1 MNTYKAKIIS
11 VSRKI
16 PIPKYPE
23 FDFEL
28 KIDDA
33 YGTINPHYKTT
44 LAFLYSENHDSTKA
58 IFLSINSKTGKPK
71 IDLFERL
78 TLNRSECKLSP
89 SSSYNNF
96 NIDAWI
102 GTEGEFVSSCVD
114 NNN

>member
-16 PIPKYPE
+16 PIPTYPE

-28 KIDDA
+28 EIDDA

-44 LAFLYSENHDSTKA
+44 LAFLYSENHDSTKTV
-58 IFLSINSKTGKPK
+58 FSSIDSKTGKPK

-78 TLNRSECKLSP
+78 TLNQLECKVSP
-89 SSSYNNF
+89 SYNNF

-102 GTEGEFVSSCVD
+102 GAEGEFVSYYLD

>member
-16 PIPKYPE
+16 PIPRYPE

-28 KIDDA
+28 EIDDA
-33 YGTINPHYKTT
+33 SGTINHKTT
-44 LAFLYSENHDSTKA
+44 LAFLYSANHDSTKTV
-58 IFLSINSKTGKPK
+58 FSSIDSKTGKPK

-78 TLNRSECKLSP
+78 TLNRSECKVSP
-89 SSSYNNF
+89 SYNNF

-102 GTEGEFVSSCVD
+102 GAEGEFASYYLD